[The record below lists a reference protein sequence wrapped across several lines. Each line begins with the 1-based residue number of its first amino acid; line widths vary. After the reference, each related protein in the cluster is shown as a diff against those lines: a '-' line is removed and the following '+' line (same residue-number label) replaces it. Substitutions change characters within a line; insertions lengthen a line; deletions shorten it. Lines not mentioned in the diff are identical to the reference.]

1 MEILGI
7 WFLTMIAY
15 GNEIQKNT
23 EVINELEARIIVQEM
38 NFDVM
43 HSELAKTQEYVK
55 MNEQELSTFAT
66 KSNQHDKELAAVNE
80 VLKKNDKSIAMMDEG
95 FIILAAK
102 HSALYA
108 EYKLEQM
115 HNEKAWKNLQKQ
127 IDYMNEVDEAQEVK

>member
-38 NFDVM
+38 NFDVVNA
-43 HSELAKTQEYVK
+43 ELTKAQEYVK
-55 MNEQELSTFAT
+55 MHEQALSTFAT

-108 EYKLEQM
+108 EYKLHQM